1 MSLRIVLN
9 EVVILSPNHAP
20 VTIGSPDQRKFSEA
34 RIRKSVLHLLQEN
47 TLCSLATV
55 RRNNRPHISPVYFCY
70 SKDLELY
77 FLSDPRSL
85 HCQNLLTNA
94 SMAVTFFDSSQKW
107 GHADRG
113 MQLFGTCHEAR
124 GEYTTQAE
132 RLYGKRFSAFEEWK
146 TAHNE
151 DASFQYRFYRFVP
164 REIKILDESEFGGGV
179 FVSAAL
185 KFRPQDRSKTVQRH
199 TGA

>member
-1 MSLRIVLN
+1 MSVRIVTKKI
-9 EVVILSPNHAP
+9 VILSPSHAP
-20 VTIGSPDQRKFSEA
+20 ATVGSPDQRKFSET
-34 RIRKSVLHLLQEN
+34 RIRKRVLRLLQEN

-55 RRNNRPHISPVYFCY
+55 RRNNHAHISPVYFCY
-70 SKDLELY
+70 SEDLELY

-94 SMAVTFFDSSQKW
+94 SMAVTIFDSSQKW
-107 GHADRG
+107 GRDDRG
-113 MQLFGTCHEAR
+113 MQFFGMCSEAK
-124 GEYTTQAE
+124 GEYATQAE
-132 RLYGKRFSAFEEWK
+132 LLYGKRFQAFVKWK
-146 TAHNE
+146 TAHRK
-151 DASFQYRFYRFVP
+151 DLPFRYHFYHFVP

-185 KFRPQDRSKTVQRH
+185 RFRARDRTKIEQRH